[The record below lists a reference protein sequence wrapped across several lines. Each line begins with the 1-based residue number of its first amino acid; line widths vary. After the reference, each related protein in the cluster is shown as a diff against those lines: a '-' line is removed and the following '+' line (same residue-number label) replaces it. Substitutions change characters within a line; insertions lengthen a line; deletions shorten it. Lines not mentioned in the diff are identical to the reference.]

1 MKENFKEEQ
10 RENLRKDRLVEAE
23 EAPIASDLDS
33 FIGTVIA
40 SHYEVLSR
48 LGEGGMSVVYKAH
61 HLLLDKPVALKF
73 IKPGLITDDRA
84 VRRFQQEARAASE
97 LSHPNVC
104 SVRDFGILEGGQ
116 PYIVMDY
123 LDGSSLQE
131 IIETRGPLTPKEA
144 LELFFQACHGLS
156 EAHARGVV
164 HRDIKPGNMV
174 MTKEKDG
181 TGTLKI
187 VDFGIARLAREDDT
201 GPDLTSTGE
210 IFGTPKYMSPEQC
223 RGQKVDKRSDIYSLS
238 CVLYEMLVGKPPFIA
253 ESSIELL
260 MMHVSEAPALDQKN
274 LPETL
279 KSILYKGLSKDPEDR
294 YQSISEMARDADRFL
309 KGDSPSSLALYRQSR
324 LRRWLNLKTGV
335 ASLLVIGIAAL
346 CLTVANPFLV
356 QSPALVQSPEFARFI
371 KDGDTAFDASLFP
384 MAESSYR
391 KALSIAGQDKDQVSG
406 NKLKMDALSKLSKVY
421 ARTGQYKKKDEVDN
435 QIRALLRSAVSG
447 TIDVVQDRSDWYGA
461 LPKADS
467 LPQAVDRAGKLSDKS
482 REFLSFG
489 DYKTAERLE
498 QEVLDLQE
506 KWLGASDP
514 ALPVTL
520 NQLAVIKVTQGKI
533 AEAKPLWQ
541 RALAL
546 GQKSLPESSPVMVT
560 IWANNG
566 RLAQHEGRNEDAER
580 LFEKAIELAERHV
593 GAGSESHLA
602 ALRDYSAF
610 LNGTG
615 RTSQAREIEARLAG
629 LSRTR

>member
-1 MKENFKEEQ
+1 MKENF
-10 RENLRKDRLVEAE
+10 REDLKKDRLVEAE
-23 EAPIASDLDS
+23 EAPSAADLDS
-33 FIGTVIA
+33 FIGTTIA

-84 VRRFQQEARAASE
+84 VMRFQQEARAASE

-104 SVRDFGILEGGQ
+104 SVKDFGILESGQ

-131 IIETRGPLTPKEA
+131 IIEDRGPLSPRES

-174 MTKEKDG
+174 MMKERDG

-187 VDFGIARLAREDDT
+187 VDFGIARLAREDDN
-201 GPDLTSTGE
+201 GPDLTATGE

-223 RGQKVDKRSDIYSLS
+223 RGQKVDKRSDIYSLT

-274 LPETL
+274 LPDTL
-279 KSILYKGLSKDPEDR
+279 KSILFKGLAKDPAHR
-294 YQSISEMARDADRFL
+294 YQSVSEMARDADRYL
-309 KGDSPSSLALYRQSR
+309 KGDRPSSLAPYRKSR
-324 LRRWLNLKTGV
+324 LKSWLNIKNV
-335 ASLLVIGIAAL
+335 AAALLVIALPVLYLTATNPSTRPPAAS
-346 CLTVANPFLV
+346 V
-356 QSPALVQSPEFARFI
+356 QSTDFAMLI

-384 MAESSYR
+384 LSESSYR
-391 KALSIAGQDKDQVSG
+391 KALDLAGQEKDLVSG
-406 NKLKMDALSKLSKVY
+406 NKLKIDALSRLSRVY
-421 ARTGQYKKKDEVDN
+421 SRTGQYKKKDEVDN
-435 QIRALLRSAVSG
+435 QIRNLLRSAVTG
-447 TIDVVQDRSDWYGA
+447 TIDIVPNKSDWYAA

-467 LPQAVDRAGKLSDKS
+467 LPHAVERAGKLSDKS
-482 REFLSFG
+482 REFVSFG

-498 QEVLDLQE
+498 QEVLDIQE
-506 KWLGASDP
+506 KWLGESDP
-514 ALPVTL
+514 AIPVTL
-520 NQLAVIKVTQGKI
+520 NQLAVVKVTQGKI
-533 AEAKPLWQ
+533 AEAKPLWV

-566 RLAQHEGRNEDAER
+566 RLAQHEGRNDDAEK
-580 LFEKAIELAERHV
+580 LFQKAIELAENHV
-593 GAGSESHLA
+593 GAGSESHVA

-615 RTSQAREIEARLAG
+615 KTARAREIEASIAK
-629 LSRTR
+629 LSGSR

>member
-1 MKENFKEEQ
+1 MKENFKPPKDQ
-10 RENLRKDRLVEAE
+10 RKDRLVEDE
-23 EAPIASDLDS
+23 KGPGASDLDS
-33 FIGTVIA
+33 FIGTTIA

-104 SVRDFGILEGGQ
+104 SVKDFGILESGQ
-116 PYIVMDY
+116 PYIVMDF
-123 LDGSSLQE
+123 LDGNSLQE

-144 LELFFQACHGLS
+144 LELFFQVCHGLS

-174 MTKEKDG
+174 MMKEKDG

-223 RGQKVDKRSDIYSLS
+223 RGQKVDKRSDIYSLT

-274 LPETL
+274 LPDAL
-279 KSILYKGLSKDPEDR
+279 KSILYRGLAKSPEDR
-294 YQSISEMARDADRFL
+294 YQSVGDMARDADSFL
-309 KGDSPSSLALYRQSR
+309 KGESPSSLALYRKSR
-324 LRRWLNLKTGV
+324 LKSWLNRRALV
-335 ASLLVIGIAAL
+335 AILLVIGITAVG
-346 CLTVANPFLV
+346 LTVANPFLEKPPV
-356 QSPALVQSPEFARFI
+356 ASVLSTEFARLI

-384 MAESSYR
+384 IAESSYR
-391 KALSIAGQDKDQVSG
+391 KALDLAGKEKDLVSG

-421 ARTGQYKKKDEVDN
+421 SRTGKYKKKDEVDN
-435 QIRALLRSAVSG
+435 QIRDLLRSSVTG
-447 TIDVVQDRSDWYGA
+447 TIDIVQDKSDWYAA

-467 LPQAVDRAGKLSDKS
+467 LPHAVDRASKLSDKS
-482 REFLSFG
+482 REFVSFG

-506 KWLGASDP
+506 KWLGESDP
-514 ALPVTL
+514 AIPVTL

-533 AEAKPLWQ
+533 AEVKPLWE

-546 GQKSLPESSPVMVT
+546 GQKNLPASSPVMVT

-566 RLAQHEGRNEDAER
+566 RLAQHEGRNEDAEK
-580 LFEKAIELAERHV
+580 LFKKAIELAEMHV
-593 GAGSESHLA
+593 GAGSESHVA

-615 RTSQAREIEARLAG
+615 RTAQAREIEARLAK
-629 LSRTR
+629 LSGSRN